1 MIVTNLST
9 KNLFIYKKNMKDLN
23 PAAFWDERYAENET
37 VYGIE
42 PNLFFKN
49 YIDRAYPDTLLLPGE
64 GEGRNAIYAAR
75 KGWEVDAFDFS
86 NVAMQKALALAE
98 KENLSIS
105 YLEKRIEKFSADKK
119 YALIASLYIHLEES
133 VRKVFHQKLIDS
145 LEEGGTIILE
155 AFSKKHANFQSGGP
169 RGIIMMYSID
179 DLLSDFDSLN
189 IILLE
194 EINVIL
200 DEGQFHKGEAAI
212 IRLIATR

>member
-1 MIVTNLST
+1 
-9 KNLFIYKKNMKDLN
+9 MKDLN

-98 KENLSIS
+98 KENLSWIF
-105 YLEKRIEKFSADKK
+105 YYGVVHRF
-119 YALIASLYIHLEES
+119 
-133 VRKVFHQKLIDS
+133 
-145 LEEGGTIILE
+145 
-155 AFSKKHANFQSGGP
+155 
-169 RGIIMMYSID
+169 
-179 DLLSDFDSLN
+179 
-189 IILLE
+189 
-194 EINVIL
+194 
-200 DEGQFHKGEAAI
+200 
-212 IRLIATR
+212 